1 MRGRL
6 AAAGSVAAPTMPPGS
21 GAQGG
26 TGGASPGGVGTGPT
40 RPGPPLPPPGRRPG
54 TDEAV
59 MQAFAAGDL
68 EAFGELVARHR
79 DTVTRFCRRML
90 GDWHAAEDAAQE
102 AFVGLYRC
110 GARYAPSAPFRALLY
125 RLARNACADTRRR
138 RVAAPVAAMPETA
151 DPAPGTPQAV
161 EARQRAATLRRA
173 LERLTLPQR
182 EVVVLTHFEGLT
194 YAEAARVLRIPV
206 GTVCSRAAAA
216 FRALRRSLEDA
227 EGGSPWN

>member
-1 MRGRL
+1 
-6 AAAGSVAAPTMPPGS
+6 
-21 GAQGG
+21 
-26 TGGASPGGVGTGPT
+26 
-40 RPGPPLPPPGRRPG
+40 
-54 TDEAV
+54 

-79 DTVTRFCRRML
+79 DPVTRFCRRML

-110 GARYAPSAPFRALLY
+110 RARYAPSAPFRALLY
-125 RLARNACADTRRR
+125 RLARNACADARRR
-138 RVAAPVAAMPETA
+138 RAAPPVAAPLEAA
-151 DPAPGTPQAV
+151 DPSSGTAEAV

-173 LERLTLPQR
+173 LDRLTPPQR

-194 YAEAARVLRIPV
+194 YAEAARVLQIPV

-216 FRALRRSLEDA
+216 FRALRRSLENG
-227 EGGSPWN
+227 EGGSPWH